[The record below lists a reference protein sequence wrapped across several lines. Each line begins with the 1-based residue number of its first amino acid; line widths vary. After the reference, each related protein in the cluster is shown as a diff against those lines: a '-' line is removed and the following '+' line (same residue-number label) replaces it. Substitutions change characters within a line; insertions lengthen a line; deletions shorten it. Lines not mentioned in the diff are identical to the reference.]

1 MKHAQV
7 KGLKSDMAKNSS
19 KASFIPLL
27 VAVIA
32 IVLSIAIAILTRNQ
46 AHAFLFHI
54 IGYVLTPLVV
64 ALAMGWDAI
73 DQRKKTGADA
83 WFEKNT
89 KFSLILRILTGLSFL
104 IALPHISSMAKDI
117 AEKLAS

>member
-1 MKHAQV
+1 MRGVA
-7 KGLKSDMAKNSS
+7 LAMAKNSS

-32 IVLSIAIAILTRNQ
+32 IVISVAIAFLTRNQ
-46 AHAFLFHI
+46 ANSFLLHL

-64 ALAMGWDAI
+64 ALSMGWDSI

>member
-1 MKHAQV
+1 MKHESLRGV
-7 KGLKSDMAKNSS
+7 TLGMAKNSS

-27 VAVIA
+27 VASIA
-32 IVLSIAIAILTRNQ
+32 IVISIVITFLTRNQ
-46 AHAFLFHI
+46 AHAFLMHL
-54 IGYVLTPLVV
+54 IGYALTPLVV
-64 ALAMGWDAI
+64 ALSMGWDAI

-89 KFSLILRILTGLSFL
+89 KFSLILRTLTGLSFV
-104 IALPHISSMAKDI
+104 IALPHINSMAKDI

>member
-1 MKHAQV
+1 
-7 KGLKSDMAKNSS
+7 MAKNSS

-27 VAVIA
+27 VAAIA
-32 IVLSIAIAILTRNQ
+32 IVLSVAITFLTRNQ
-46 AHAFLFHI
+46 AHAFLMHL

-64 ALAMGWDAI
+64 ALSMGWDAI

-83 WFEKNT
+83 WFEKNM

-117 AEKLAS
+117 AEKFAP

>member
-1 MKHAQV
+1 MLRFGGESQI
-7 KGLKSDMAKNSS
+7 MAKNSS

-27 VAVIA
+27 VAGIA
-32 IVLSIAIAILTRNQ
+32 IVLSIAITFVTRNQ
-46 AHAFLFHI
+46 AHAFLLHL
-54 IGYVLTPLVV
+54 IGYFLTPLVV

-73 DQRKKTGADA
+73 DQRKKTGEDA

-89 KFSLILRILTGLSFL
+89 KFSLILRILTGLSFV

>member
-1 MKHAQV
+1 MKHESV
-7 KGLKSDMAKNSS
+7 RGVTLGMAKNSS

-27 VAVIA
+27 VASIA
-32 IVLSIAIAILTRNQ
+32 IVISIVITFLTRNQ
-46 AHAFLFHI
+46 AHAFLMHL

-64 ALAMGWDAI
+64 ALSMGWDAI

-89 KFSLILRILTGLSFL
+89 KFSLILRILTGLSFVM
-104 IALPHISSMAKDI
+104 ALPHINSMAKDI

>member
-1 MKHAQV
+1 
-7 KGLKSDMAKNSS
+7 MAKNSS

-27 VAVIA
+27 VATIA
-32 IVLSIAIAILTRNQ
+32 IVISVVITVLTRNQ
-46 AHAFLFHI
+46 ADAFLMHL

-64 ALAMGWDAI
+64 ALSMGWDAI

-89 KFSLILRILTGLSFL
+89 KFSLMLRILTGLSLL

-117 AEKLAS
+117 AEVLAS

>member
-1 MKHAQV
+1 VEHEFVGGVALV
-7 KGLKSDMAKNSS
+7 MAKNSS

-27 VAVIA
+27 VATIA
-32 IVLSIAIAILTRNQ
+32 IVISVVITVLTRNQ
-46 AHAFLFHI
+46 AHAFLMHL

-64 ALAMGWDAI
+64 ALSMGWDAI

-89 KFSLILRILTGLSFL
+89 KFSLVLRILTGLSFL

-117 AEKLAS
+117 AEKLAL

>member
-1 MKHAQV
+1 MRGVALV
-7 KGLKSDMAKNSS
+7 MAKNSS

-27 VAVIA
+27 VATIA
-32 IVLSIAIAILTRNQ
+32 IVISLAIAVLTRNQ
-46 AHAFLFHI
+46 ANAFFLHL

-64 ALAMGWDAI
+64 ALSMGWDAI

-83 WFEKNT
+83 WFEKNA
-89 KFSLILRILTGLSFL
+89 KFSLILRILTGLALL
-104 IALPHISSMAKDI
+104 IALPHIHSMAKDI